1 MDPWPIARSPA
12 IWHNEPNAKFGFDR
26 PSPNMKAVSNDNDG
40 AGRKMPIATVKQ
52 LCTTSPLVSS
62 DSLVEQVAQLE
73 DFASGKIDG
82 RDFFRRNHFTAG
94 LELLVQR
101 GFQRLAGKTDDGA
114 FYLTQAMGGGKTH
127 SLIAFGLLASDPDL
141 RKEVVPRIAS
151 GIEFGAAKVVI
162 FNGHQNPDSLLWGY
176 VADKLGHGDVMAPF
190 WQKGARSPGVDEWV
204 AVLGDDPVLILL
216 DELPS
221 YLQMAQGEPVGNTT
235 LGDLTIGALERLFN
249 ALPRCPRACVVVTNL
264 KDDVYLDGSGQLR
277 TLIEN
282 LTKHY
287 DRNAQA
293 ITPVQQNTGE
303 VFAIVRKRLFDSLPS
318 ADRIDEV
325 AQAYVDALQ
334 KAKRVD
340 TIATTPETFIER
352 IRETYPFHPSIRD
365 IVARFSE
372 NRGYQK
378 TRALIRLLR
387 LAVRGAFN
395 ANDNAFLIGLHHLDF
410 NDQGTLEEI
419 RKINP
424 AYSNAISRDVADRG
438 NALAEKISA
447 ADGVPT
453 ASAVAKVL
461 LMSSLST
468 AESPLRGLT
477 DGELI
482 ETLVDPLLEVSEI
495 KAALGRLQGQAWY
508 LFLGVDQRVFFGQTA
523 NVTAE
528 ITEIASNIAEEQ
540 VDQTLR
546 GKLQEVFK
554 PRTGALYSDRMAILP
569 ALDEIQ
575 LDDDRP
581 TLVILER
588 AADQLPQDFVD
599 WWNKQDLQNR
609 VLVLT
614 ADPNAVSTLRTS
626 ARRMRAIDKVEE
638 RIKAQHGASS
648 SQMQELQGVKE
659 REAAGFTSAL
669 RETFKTIVFPT
680 GKALRKVDDFRM
692 EFDRNDYSGELQI
705 VDTLTKRGKFISSD
719 KFDAA
724 FETLRLDAEDILFDA
739 DAVQQSSLKR
749 NAAVRS
755 GWFWLPR
762 GGFDQLVKAAVQR
775 GFWREHEGLVAKK
788 WERKT
793 KVSARL
799 DDFGPNPLETGRF
812 LINVTPED
820 ADTVYVSENG
830 PPDPATATKLNGR
843 VHETAAAAAWFVAVD
858 SKGEAK
864 TGDAFEWR
872 APIRVKPD
880 VKRVSGGH
888 KVTFVVSPRS
898 ATVRATFD
906 GSDPK
911 SGPIVGAEIDT
922 PADATRL
929 RAVAEINGQFS
940 EEENAPLQSGMND
953 PGGGAYNPV
962 KPALKLD
969 RPATMTS
976 RFEPK
981 DTATAFSALDRLA
994 KTPDVRILGGSI
1006 EVNGARSEHDFLTLR
1021 LGRDV
1026 PVPAADLDALV
1037 KTLVEKV
1044 NASAPTVKLRLD
1056 GIAFPSGREL
1066 TTFCDDVAGEDFDRV
1081 MWTQE

>member
-1 MDPWPIARSPA
+1 
-12 IWHNEPNAKFGFDR
+12 
-26 PSPNMKAVSNDNDG
+26 V
-40 AGRKMPIATVKQ
+40 T
-52 LCTTSPLVSS
+52 S

-94 LELLVQR
+94 LDLLVKR
-101 GFQRLAGKTDDGA
+101 GFERLAGRTDDGA

-127 SLIAFGLLASDPDL
+127 SLIAFGLLAANPDL
-141 RKEVVPRIAS
+141 RREILPKVTAGE
-151 GIEFGAAKVVI
+151 EFGAAKVVI

-176 VADKLGHGDVMAPF
+176 VAEKLGRGDVMAPF
-190 WQKGARSPGVDEWV
+190 WQKGARSPGVDEWA
-204 AVLGDDPVLILL
+204 AVLGDEPVLILL

-277 TLIEN
+277 TLIEG

-365 IVARFSE
+365 IVARFAE

-395 ANDNAFLIGLHHLDF
+395 VNDNAFLIGLQHLDF

-438 NALAEKISA
+438 NALAEKIAA

-495 KAALGRLQGQAWY
+495 KAALSRIQGQAWY
-508 LFLGVDQRVFFGQTA
+508 LFQGVDLRVFFGQTA

-546 GKLQEVFK
+546 SKLQEVFK
-554 PRTGALYSDRMAILP
+554 PRAGALYSDRMAILP

-588 AADQLPQDFVD
+588 AADKLPQDFED
-599 WWNKQDLQNR
+599 WWKKQDLQNR

-614 ADPNAVSTLRTS
+614 ADPNAVSTLRMNSPEFRRHLRVRFS
-626 ARRMRAIDKVEE
+626 A
-638 RIKAQHGASS
+638 AS
-648 SQMQELQGVKE
+648 
-659 REAAGFTSAL
+659 
-669 RETFKTIVFPT
+669 
-680 GKALRKVDDFRM
+680 
-692 EFDRNDYSGELQI
+692 RN
-705 VDTLTKRGKFISSD
+705 R
-719 KFDAA
+719 
-724 FETLRLDAEDILFDA
+724 
-739 DAVQQSSLKR
+739 
-749 NAAVRS
+749 
-755 GWFWLPR
+755 
-762 GGFDQLVKAAVQR
+762 
-775 GFWREHEGLVAKK
+775 
-788 WERKT
+788 
-793 KVSARL
+793 
-799 DDFGPNPLETGRF
+799 
-812 LINVTPED
+812 
-820 ADTVYVSENG
+820 
-830 PPDPATATKLNGR
+830 
-843 VHETAAAAAWFVAVD
+843 
-858 SKGEAK
+858 
-864 TGDAFEWR
+864 
-872 APIRVKPD
+872 
-880 VKRVSGGH
+880 
-888 KVTFVVSPRS
+888 
-898 ATVRATFD
+898 RATTF
-906 GSDPK
+906 
-911 SGPIVGAEIDT
+911 
-922 PADATRL
+922 
-929 RAVAEINGQFS
+929 
-940 EEENAPLQSGMND
+940 
-953 PGGGAYNPV
+953 
-962 KPALKLD
+962 
-969 RPATMTS
+969 
-976 RFEPK
+976 RF
-981 DTATAFSALDRLA
+981 
-994 KTPDVRILGGSI
+994 
-1006 EVNGARSEHDFLTLR
+1006 
-1021 LGRDV
+1021 
-1026 PVPAADLDALV
+1026 
-1037 KTLVEKV
+1037 
-1044 NASAPTVKLRLD
+1044 
-1056 GIAFPSGREL
+1056 
-1066 TTFCDDVAGEDFDRV
+1066 
-1081 MWTQE
+1081 

>member
-1 MDPWPIARSPA
+1 
-12 IWHNEPNAKFGFDR
+12 
-26 PSPNMKAVSNDNDG
+26 
-40 AGRKMPIATVKQ
+40 MPVATVKQ
-52 LCTTSPLVSS
+52 LCTPSSLVTS
-62 DSLVEQVAQLE
+62 DSLVEQVAQIE
-73 DFASGKIDG
+73 DFASGKING
-82 RDFFRRNHFTAG
+82 KEFFRRNYFTDG
-94 LELLVQR
+94 LRRLVER
-101 GFQRLAGKTDDGA
+101 GFERLGGKTDDGA

-127 SLIAFGLLASDPDL
+127 SLIAFGLLASDPAL
-141 RKEVVPRIAS
+141 RKEVLPRLTS
-151 GIEFGAAKVVI
+151 GGEFGAAKVVI

-176 VADKLGHGDVMAPF
+176 IAEQLGRVEIMTPF
-190 WQKGARSPGVDEWV
+190 WRNGPRTPGVDEWA
-204 AVLGDDPVLILL
+204 AVLGDEPVLILL

-221 YLQMAQGEPVGNTT
+221 YLQMAQGEPVGNST

-277 TLIEN
+277 TLIES

-303 VFAIVRKRLFDSLPS
+303 VFAIVRKRLFDGLPT

-365 IVARFSE
+365 IVARFAE

-387 LAVRGAFN
+387 LAVRSAFN
-395 ANDNAFLIGLHHLDF
+395 ANDNAFLIGLQHLDF
-410 NDQGTLEEI
+410 NDQATIEEI

-424 AYSNAISRDVADRG
+424 AYANAISRDIADRG
-438 NALAEKISA
+438 NALAERIDA
-447 ADGVPT
+447 AEGVPT

-468 AESPLRGLT
+468 AETPLRGLT

-495 KAALGRLQGQAWY
+495 KASLGRLQGQAWY
-508 LFLGVDQRVFFGQTA
+508 LFQGVDQRIFFGQTA

-528 ITEIASNIAEEQ
+528 ITEIAANIAEEQ

-546 GKLQEVFK
+546 AKLQEVFK

-588 AADQLPQDFVD
+588 PADKLPQDFVD

-614 ADPNAVSTLRTS
+614 ADPNAVTTLRTS
-626 ARRMRAIDKVEE
+626 ARRMRAIEKVEE
-638 RIKAQHGASS
+638 RIKTQHGSAST
-648 SQMQELQGVKE
+648 QMQELQGVKE
-659 REAAGFTSAL
+659 REAAGFTSSL

-680 GKALRKVDDFRM
+680 GKSLRKVDDFRM
-692 EFDRNDYSGELQI
+692 EFDRNDYSGEQQI
-705 VDTLTKRGKFISSD
+705 VDTLTKRGKFIPSD
-719 KFDAA
+719 RFDAE
-724 FETLRLDAEDILFDA
+724 FENLRLEAEDLLFDA
-739 DAVQQSSLKR
+739 DAVQQSSLRR
-749 NAAVRS
+749 NAAIRS

-762 GGFDQLVKAAVQR
+762 NGFDQLVKTSVQR
-775 GFWREHEGLVAKK
+775 GFWREKDGLVAKK
-788 WERKT
+788 WERRT
-793 KVSARL
+793 RVTARL

-812 LINVTPED
+812 IVNVTPED
-820 ADTVYVSENG
+820 ADTVYVSEKG
-830 PPDPATATKLNGR
+830 LADPSRDTKLDGR
-843 VHETAAAAAWFVAVD
+843 VYETEAAAAWFLAVD
-858 SKGEAK
+858 SKGAAT
-864 TGDAFEWR
+864 TGDPFEWR

-880 VKRVSGGH
+880 VKRISGGY
-888 KVTFVVSPRS
+888 KVSFIVSPRS
-898 ATVRATFD
+898 AVVRATFD
-906 GSDPK
+906 GTDPK
-911 SGPIVGAEIDT
+911 AGPVVGAEIEA
-922 PADATRL
+922 PAGATKL
-929 RAVAEINGQFS
+929 RVVAEVAGQFS
-940 EEENAPLQSGMND
+940 QEEDAPLTGPNEG
-953 PGGGAYNPV
+953 PGGGFTPPKA
-962 KPALKLD
+962 ALKLD
-969 RPATMTS
+969 APVTMTS

-981 DTATAFSALDRLA
+981 DTAAAFSALDRLA
-994 KTPDVRILGGSI
+994 KTAGTQILGGSI
-1006 EVNGARSEHDFLTLR
+1006 EVNGGRLAGDYLTLR
-1021 LGRDV
+1021 VGQDV
-1026 PVPAADLDALV
+1026 KVGASELDALV
-1037 KTLVEKV
+1037 KTLVETL
-1044 NASAPTVKLRLD
+1044 NASAPTVKLRID
-1056 GIAFPSGREL
+1056 GIAFLSGRDL
-1066 TTFCDDVAGEDFDRV
+1066 TAFCDASGEDFDRV
-1081 MWTQE
+1081 TWAQE

>member
-1 MDPWPIARSPA
+1 
-12 IWHNEPNAKFGFDR
+12 
-26 PSPNMKAVSNDNDG
+26 
-40 AGRKMPIATVKQ
+40 MPIATVKQ
-52 LCTTSPLVSS
+52 LCTPNAVVTS

-73 DFASGKIDG
+73 DFTSGKIDG
-82 RDFFRRNHFTAG
+82 REFFRRNHFTAG
-94 LELLVQR
+94 LDLLVKR
-101 GFQRLAGKTDDGA
+101 GFERLAGKTDDGA

-127 SLIAFGLLASDPDL
+127 SLIAFGLLAANPNL
-141 RKEVVPRIAS
+141 RKEILPRLS
-151 GIEFGAAKVVI
+151 TGTEFGAAKVII

-176 VADKLGHGDVMAPF
+176 VAEKLGHGDVMAPF
-190 WQKGARSPGVDEWV
+190 WQKGARSPGMDEWA
-204 AVLGDDPVLILL
+204 AVLGDEPVLILL

-277 TLIEN
+277 TLIES

-365 IVARFSE
+365 IVARFAE

-395 ANDNAFLIGLHHLDF
+395 ANDNAFLIGLQHLDF

-424 AYSNAISRDVADRG
+424 AYANAISRDVADRG
-438 NALAEKISA
+438 NALAEKIAA

-453 ASAVAKVL
+453 ASSVAKVL

-495 KAALGRLQGQAWY
+495 KAALGRIQGQAWY
-508 LFLGVDQRVFFGQTA
+508 LFQGVDLRVFFGQTA

-588 AADQLPQDFVD
+588 AADKLPPDFVD

-626 ARRMRAIDKVEE
+626 ARRMRAIDMVEE
-638 RIKAQHGASS
+638 RIKAQHGTSS

-669 RETFKTIVFPT
+669 RETFKTIMFPT
-680 GKALRKVDDFRM
+680 GKSIRKVDDFRM
-692 EFDRNDYSGELQI
+692 EFDRNDYSGEQQI

-719 KFDAA
+719 KFDAE
-724 FETLRLDAEDILFDA
+724 FETLRLDAEEILFDA

-762 GGFDQLVKAAVQR
+762 SGFDQLVKTAVQR
-775 GFWREHEGLVAKK
+775 GFWRERDGLVAKK

-799 DDFGPNPLETGRF
+799 DDFGPDSLQTGRF

-820 ADTVYVSENG
+820 ADTVYVSEDG

-858 SKGEAK
+858 SKGVAK

-888 KVTFVVSPRS
+888 KLTFLVSPRS
-898 ATVRATFD
+898 AMVRATFD

-911 SGPIVGAEIDT
+911 CGPVVGLEIDA
-922 PADATRL
+922 PADAKRL
-929 RAVAEINGQFS
+929 RAVAEVSGQFS
-940 EEENAPLQSGMND
+940 QEEGAPLQSGGSEA
-953 PGGGAYNPV
+953 GGGAYNPV
-962 KPALKLD
+962 KPTLKLD
-969 RPATMTS
+969 APATMTS
-976 RFEPK
+976 RFEPQ
-981 DTATAFSALDRLA
+981 DTAAAFSALDRLA
-994 KTPDVRILGGSI
+994 KTPDVKVLGGSI
-1006 EVNGARSEHDFLTLR
+1006 EVNGGRSEADFLTLR

-1026 PVPAADLDALV
+1026 AVPAADIDALV
-1037 KTLVEKV
+1037 KTLVGKL
-1044 NASAPTVKLRLD
+1044 NATAPTVKLRLD
-1056 GIAFPSGREL
+1056 GVAFPSGREL
-1066 TTFCDDVAGEDFDRV
+1066 TAFCDAAGEDFDRV
-1081 MWTQE
+1081 TWTQE